1 MNASEFGCG
10 AGHQLAITAAK
21 AGWELTDFT
30 SLTQSE
36 DKCRQ
41 VLTYLRGLSEIR
53 PIEHLIDFDK
63 APSVP
68 EGWMIVPDSEQLP
81 NRVRGVI
88 KFTPAMVKLHLDA
101 GQKNG
106 KVIEG
111 NELRKK
117 LDKVPVYGAQLGDF
131 YMANP
136 HLIPEDWKGNA
147 IFFWG
152 TIYRRANG
160 GLFVRCLFWDGDG
173 WVWGC
178 RWLVDGWSDSRPA
191 AVSAS

>member
-1 MNASEFGCG
+1 
-10 AGHQLAITAAK
+10 
-21 AGWELTDFT
+21 
-30 SLTQSE
+30 
-36 DKCRQ
+36 
-41 VLTYLRGLSEIR
+41 
-53 PIEHLIDFDK
+53 
-63 APSVP
+63 
-68 EGWMIVPDSEQLP
+68 MIVPDSEQLP

-152 TIYRRANG
+152 TIYRNAYG
-160 GLFVRCLFWDGDG
+160 SLCVRYLFWGGDR

-178 RWLVDGWSDSRPA
+178 GWLVDGWGGGNPG